1 MQEIKS
7 KGMTSVQKTLEM
19 LNGMHQE
26 VGVIEPATVI
36 KAELSLKGQNS
47 VIKSYEA
54 FAVFGV
60 KTTNQWQFK
69 PMMAA
74 NVKLPQEPKPF
85 AFDFSGN
92 IYLTKFKA
100 RWNVEDLMQQAPEL
114 TINTKAHY
122 GVEGQ
127 QYGNVITFRMKMKRS
142 DKLVQ
147 SLRVSP
153 EFVKCQQLAQQE
165 RLLAPICSKVRQQAG
180 SYDTAEVILHVPQ
193 HISKYEVV
201 RMIEGLFKAS
211 FWANYRPI
219 IPRPQIPAGK
229 LSMVFS
235 VERTGK
241 VANIRIENSRDV
253 YELRKVRIPRVLHE
267 VFPISARINALD
279 WITQKATFDMLPA
292 TCRVEPGHI
301 STFDNDT
308 YAYKIPTS
316 NCEHVLMMDS
326 SSAALPIAVVAKK
339 QSGQEMIVKILA
351 GKDQIQVGSASRG
364 IEVLVNGQHKTIY
377 PGQKSQFYAPDS
389 SYPSSKRLV
398 ATIRRY
404 TNEQVYHVNVEQYG
418 IKMVTDGKRIE
429 LVAPQLLRGRTAGL
443 CGNNDGEIS
452 QCVQS
457 PARCIMK
464 PNLSAMSWMVNE
476 TASCSV
482 KTAFPGQVA
491 EYNKEIEACA
501 QEENVPTSLT
511 PILEKMMAGN
521 GGFGLESEGEMGHKF
536 GGASGI
542 ESGYGMPLENG
553 GVSGGAGHG

>member
-1 MQEIKS
+1 
-7 KGMTSVQKTLEM
+7 
-19 LNGMHQE
+19 
-26 VGVIEPATVI
+26 
-36 KAELSLKGQNS
+36 
-47 VIKSYEA
+47 
-54 FAVFGV
+54 
-60 KTTNQWQFK
+60 
-69 PMMAA
+69 
-74 NVKLPQEPKPF
+74 
-85 AFDFSGN
+85 
-92 IYLTKFKA
+92 
-100 RWNVEDLMQQAPEL
+100 MQQAPEL
-114 TINTKAHY
+114 TFNAKAHY

-127 QYGNVITFRMKMKRS
+127 QELITFHMKMKRS

-147 SLRVSP
+147 SLRVSQ

-180 SYDTAEVILHVPQ
+180 SYDTAEVALHVPQ
-193 HISKYEVV
+193 GISKFEVV
-201 RMIEGLFKAS
+201 RMIERLFKAS

-229 LSMVFS
+229 LNMVFS

-267 VFPISARINALD
+267 VFPISARINVLD
-279 WITQKATFDMLPA
+279 WMTQKATFNMLPA

-351 GKDQIQVGSASRG
+351 GRDQIQVGSASQG
-364 IEVLVNGQHKTIY
+364 IEVLVNGQHQTMH
-377 PGQKSQFYAPDS
+377 PGQKRAFYAQDS

-457 PARCIMK
+457 PAQCIMK
-464 PNLSAMSWMVNE
+464 PNLSAMSWMVSE

-482 KTAFPGQVA
+482 KSVFPGQVA

-511 PILEKMMAGN
+511 PILEKMMAGY
-521 GGFGLESEGEMGHKF
+521 GLESEGGMGHEF
-536 GGASGI
+536 GGVSGI
-542 ESGYGMPLENG
+542 ESGHGNFGYRRRCKRRGSYCRPFVLPCCIGKCEDVGTNPRNG
-553 GVSGGAGHG
+553 NTIYKCK

>member
-1 MQEIKS
+1 
-7 KGMTSVQKTLEM
+7 
-19 LNGMHQE
+19 
-26 VGVIEPATVI
+26 
-36 KAELSLKGQNS
+36 
-47 VIKSYEA
+47 
-54 FAVFGV
+54 
-60 KTTNQWQFK
+60 
-69 PMMAA
+69 
-74 NVKLPQEPKPF
+74 
-85 AFDFSGN
+85 
-92 IYLTKFKA
+92 
-100 RWNVEDLMQQAPEL
+100 
-114 TINTKAHY
+114 
-122 GVEGQ
+122 
-127 QYGNVITFRMKMKRS
+127 VITFRMKMKRS

-229 LSMVFS
+229 LSMVFN

-267 VFPISARINALD
+267 VFPISARINVLD

-308 YAYKIPTS
+308 YAYKIPSS

-377 PGQKSQFYAPDS
+377 PGQKSQFYAQDS
-389 SYPSSKRLV
+389 NSPSSKRLV

-482 KTAFPGQVA
+482 KTVFPGQVA

-521 GGFGLESEGEMGHKF
+521 EGYGLESEGGMGHKF
-536 GGASGI
+536 GGGSGL
-542 ESGYGMPLENG
+542 ESGHGMAHKYGR
-553 GVSGGAGHG
+553 VSGGARNGNSGGLLGCMWLGGHCISNSECCSGKCIYQDNGNFCG

>member
-1 MQEIKS
+1 M
-7 KGMTSVQKTLEM
+7 G
-19 LNGMHQE
+19 
-26 VGVIEPATVI
+26 
-36 KAELSLKGQNS
+36 
-47 VIKSYEA
+47 
-54 FAVFGV
+54 
-60 KTTNQWQFK
+60 
-69 PMMAA
+69 
-74 NVKLPQEPKPF
+74 
-85 AFDFSGN
+85 
-92 IYLTKFKA
+92 FKA

-114 TINTKAHY
+114 TFNAKAHY

-127 QYGNVITFRMKMKRS
+127 QELITFHMKMKRS

-147 SLRVSP
+147 SLRVAP
-153 EFVKCQQLAQQE
+153 EFFKCQQLAQQE

-180 SYDTAEVILHVPQ
+180 SYDTAEVSLHVPQ
-193 HISKYEVV
+193 TISKFEVV
-201 RMIEGLFKAS
+201 RMIERLFKAS

-219 IPRPQIPAGK
+219 IPRPQIPVGK
-229 LSMVFS
+229 LNMVFS

-267 VFPISARINALD
+267 VFPISARINVLD
-279 WITQKATFDMLPA
+279 WITQKATFNMLPA

-351 GKDQIQVGSASRG
+351 GKDQIQVGSTSRG

-377 PGQKSQFYAPDS
+377 PGQKSQFYAQDS

-429 LVAPQLLRGRTAGL
+429 LIAPQLLRGRTAGL

-457 PARCIMK
+457 PA
-464 PNLSAMSWMVNE
+464 
-476 TASCSV
+476 
-482 KTAFPGQVA
+482 QVA

-501 QEENVPTSLT
+501 QEENVATSLT
-511 PILEKMMAGN
+511 PILEKMKAGN
-521 GGFGLESEGEMGHKF
+521 GGYGIELEGGMGHKF
-536 GGASGI
+536 GGASGL
-542 ESGYGMPLENG
+542 ESGHGMAHKYG
-553 GVSGGAGHG
+553 GVSGGARHGNLGGRLGCQWLGGVCISNSECCSGKCIYQMNNAYCG